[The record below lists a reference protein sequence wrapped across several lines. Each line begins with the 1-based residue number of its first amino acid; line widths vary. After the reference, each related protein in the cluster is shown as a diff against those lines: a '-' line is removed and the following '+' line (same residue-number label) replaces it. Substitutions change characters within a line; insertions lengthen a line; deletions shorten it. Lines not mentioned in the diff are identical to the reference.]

1 MEKQFNFKIKSFNSN
16 WGGKFRPL
24 FKHFQQTGIQHRITY
39 PHTHVQ
45 NGTAER
51 KFWHIVDIGLELLG
65 QSHVPFKF
73 WHFAFE
79 TTVFFINR
87 MP

>member
-1 MEKQFNFKIKSFNSN
+1 MFLSFFLQFQAYVEKQFNFTIKSFNSN

-51 KFWHIVDIGLELLG
+51 
-65 QSHVPFKF
+65 
-73 WHFAFE
+73 E
-79 TTVFFINR
+79 THALPAVLR
-87 MP
+87 H